1 MVLANEGVLKPLTI
15 RRRDTVPAG
24 QRVLPRDVVR
34 EINRMLEHVV
44 ADGTGRAARVPFYR
58 VAGKTGTVRKIDPQ
72 GGYLEGHY
80 HSLFAGFAPINEPRF
95 VVVIM
100 IDDPQGKEYFGG
112 QVAAPAF
119 QEIMATVLRL
129 YGVPADTEI
138 DMREVV
144 TAPTAVGGGA

>member
-1 MVLANEGVLKPLTI
+1 
-15 RRRDTVPAG
+15 
-24 QRVLPRDVVR
+24 
-34 EINRMLEHVV
+34 
-44 ADGTGRAARVPFYR
+44 
-58 VAGKTGTVRKIDPQ
+58 
-72 GGYLEGHY
+72 
-80 HSLFAGFAPINEPRF
+80 
-95 VVVIM
+95 M